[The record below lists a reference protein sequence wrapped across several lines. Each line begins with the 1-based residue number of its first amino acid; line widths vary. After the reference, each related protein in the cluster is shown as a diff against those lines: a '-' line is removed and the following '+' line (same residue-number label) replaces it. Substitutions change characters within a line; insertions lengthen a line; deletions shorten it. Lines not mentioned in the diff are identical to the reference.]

1 VANYKSY
8 IENPLLAMKA
18 SRGFFCLCGKS
29 DGTTSAEKSILKIA
43 KFCYALLTNPSQ
55 KVPDNFQYTLTR
67 NQNANPEVFQ
77 RLPAARHQIASGYK
91 KYFEKIKKQIDLPVG

>member
-1 VANYKSY
+1 MTRKKSG
-8 IENPLLAMKA
+8 AG
-18 SRGFFCLCGKS
+18 GFFCLHGNS
-29 DGTTSAEKSILKIA
+29 DGTPSPEKSILKIA
-43 KFCYALLTNPSQ
+43 KFCYALLTNPSL

-67 NQNANPEVFQ
+67 NQNANPEAFQ

>member
-1 VANYKSY
+1 
-8 IENPLLAMKA
+8 MC
-18 SRGFFCLCGKS
+18 RGGFFCLHGNS
-29 DGTTSAEKSILKIA
+29 DGTTSPEKSILKIA

-55 KVPDNFQYTLTR
+55 RVPDISQYTFTR

-77 RLPAARHQIASGYK
+77 RPPVARHQIASGYK

>member
-1 VANYKSY
+1 MTRK
-8 IENPLLAMKA
+8 KA
-18 SRGFFCLCGKS
+18 GAGGFFCLHGNS
-29 DGTTSAEKSILKIA
+29 GTTSPEKSILKIA

-91 KYFEKIKKQIDLPVG
+91 KYFEKIKKQIDLPVGQVILILR